1 MPHLR
6 ESEIQAFFEGSLV
19 PERGKHLV
27 LHLLTGCVECRD
39 LAQREGTKILFAA
52 RPADEEYEAPL
63 ARLEAKLPR
72 LLAREDGKVRRAL
85 ALLTERGAHK
95 LPRGR
100 FPRIVAYRAY
110 REKSWSLRHEDPAR
124 MLEFARL
131 ALQEAEQLE
140 IEAELGWARS
150 RDLAAR
156 AWGELAN
163 ALRINGRFDEADQ
176 AFAMAEQC
184 FRMGTGDER
193 LKALLHTFRA
203 SYHGDRRSFPL
214 ALESIEAAIGIYSR
228 LDDPQGLGK
237 ALLMKGF
244 HAGEVEDLRQAVEL
258 TRRGLELLDREQE
271 PSLHYAAVHNLTW
284 WLIESDDLDAA
295 RAVLARHPIRPE
307 QAPGRAILAKQR
319 WAEARIALGSG
330 DAGQAERS
338 FEGARGLFLAIGR
351 SYPAAIVSIDLA
363 ALYFKLGRL
372 DESKALALEASEE
385 LANLGI
391 HREAWTAILMLIKAL
406 QAGTATAQLIEGAA
420 KYLKQ
425 GEMQPRFSLESST

>member
-1 MPHLR
+1 
-6 ESEIQAFFEGSLV
+6 V
-19 PERGKHLV
+19 
-27 LHLLTGCVECRD
+27 
-39 LAQREGTKILFAA
+39 GTTSLFAA
-52 RPADEEYEAPL
+52 RPADEEYEVPL

-100 FPRIVAYRAY
+100 FPRMVAYRAY

-156 AWGELAN
+156 AWAELAN
-163 ALRINGRFDEADQ
+163 ALRIIGRFDEADQ
-176 AFAMAEQC
+176 AFAMAAQC

-193 LKALLHTFRA
+193 LEALLHTFRA
-203 SYHGDRRSFPL
+203 SYYGDRRSFPL

-228 LDDPQGLGK
+228 LDDPHALGK
-237 ALLMKGF
+237 VLLMKGF
-244 HAGEVEDLRQAVEL
+244 HVGEVDDLRQAVEL
-258 TRRGLELLDREQE
+258 TRRGLALIDREQE
-271 PSLHYAAVHNLTW
+271 PSLHYAAVHNLAW
-284 WLIESDDLDAA
+284 WLLESDDLDAA
-295 RAVLARHPIRPE
+295 RAVLARYPIRPE

-319 WAEARIALGSG
+319 WAEARLALGSG

-338 FEGARGLFLAIGR
+338 FAAARGLFLETGR
-351 SYPAAIVSIDLA
+351 PYPAAIVSIDLA

-406 QAGTATAQLIEGAA
+406 QAGTATVQLIEGAA

-425 GEMQPRFSLESST
+425 GEMQPRFALESST